1 VKFAAYIEYA
11 PDPAKIKEWR
21 PKHRGYLT
29 DLFNDGKLAA
39 SGPFTDD
46 SGALIVYEAP
56 TKEAAEAIL
65 KGDPFF
71 KQGVFA
77 KWELR
82 PWNAIFVNRDLL
94 GG

>member
-11 PDPAKIKEWR
+11 PDAVKIQQWR
-21 PKHRGYLT
+21 PQHRGYLT
-29 DLFNDGKLAA
+29 DLFNDGRIVA

-56 TKEAAEAIL
+56 SKEAAEAIL
-65 KGDPFF
+65 KADPFC

-82 PWNAIFVNRDLL
+82 PWNAIFVNRELL